1 MSERPSGQT
10 CAKVHNLSSTVPWN
24 APATANF
31 HHCLHSA
38 LLTSDTNLKYDT
50 HFVSHKLLTQTK
62 IRQHHVAIRIKQNI
76 LKLNVTVYN
85 PQL

>member
-1 MSERPSGQT
+1 MLLLQ
-10 CAKVHNLSSTVPWN
+10 LIFITVYI
-24 APATANF
+24 
-31 HHCLHSA
+31 
-38 LLTSDTNLKYDT
+38 LLYELKLKYNT

-62 IRQHHVAIRIKQNI
+62 ICQHHVAVRIKQNI